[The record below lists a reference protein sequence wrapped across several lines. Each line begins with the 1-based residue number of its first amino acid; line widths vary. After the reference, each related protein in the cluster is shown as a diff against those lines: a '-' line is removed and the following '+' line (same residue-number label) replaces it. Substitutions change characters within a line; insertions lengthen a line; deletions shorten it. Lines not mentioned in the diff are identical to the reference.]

1 MEEQKMKKRWFFK
14 NNYEDYE
21 VLYEDDKYILVQNDK
36 TKDFSFGMCS
46 DFGTLCGFPIN
57 QSCLDKEECINR
69 LNSFI
74 EIDKKYNDPN
84 NTIVVYENMI
94 RAL

>member
-1 MEEQKMKKRWFFK
+1 MKKRWFFK